1 MGEPNHYRG
10 IVRVIHERHVREVV
24 QARVPGRRVSRRR
37 QGPRDVAGRRGHAV
51 SPAHAGLQSER
62 ETLPIF
68 RPRPRAREVRPG
80 HQRRVVA
87 HERGEQDVALYLP
100 GERVHGEQRVHALEV
115 RPRCVHHGATA
126 VRGSRAARRD
136 HHPSGHQPQPS
147 SPHARILA
155 GLGGSREIRRMLA
168 HLGTRTLVG
177 AVVVAGVVTLTFL
190 LVRLAPGDPVE
201 RLLGPTATPEQLA
214 AQRRALGLDRP
225 LAAQYAI
232 WLARFVRGDWG
243 RSIATGRPVRELLG
257 DAVPAT
263 VALVGTSLIL
273 SYLLGLAVGAWQS
286 GAGPRVDAALSVT
299 TVTLFAL
306 PGFWL
311 GLMLAMAF
319 TYWAHWLPAFGA
331 TGLDANALT
340 GWSRLADRL
349 RHFALPLATLTLI
362 GIGGAARFVRGA
374 AVAGPLVSSG
384 SPTAQQDVVATRFL
398 RPLATDHSGSFH
410 PLGTDRFGRDVWT
423 RLVYGARVSL
433 TVGVLAVLLSIVVG
447 VVVGGVAG
455 FWPGPVRTALLALT
469 DFVLALPRVVLLL
482 LLSAM
487 ARPSAVLVIVVL
499 GLTGWMSVA
508 RLVA

>member
-10 IVRVIHERHVREVV
+10 IVRVIHERHVREIV
-24 QARVPGRRVSRRR
+24 QARIPGRGVSRRR

-51 SPAHAGLQSER
+51 APAHAGLQSEG
-62 ETLPIF
+62 ETLPVF
-68 RPRPRAREVRPG
+68 RPRPRASEVGPG
-80 HQRRVVA
+80 NERRVVA
-87 HERGEQDVALYLP
+87 HERGEQHVALDLF
-100 GERVHGEQRVHALEV
+100 GKRVHGEQRVHALEV
-115 RPRCVHHGATA
+115 RPRCVDHGATA

-136 HHPSGHQPQPS
+136 HHPSGHQPQRS

-155 GLGGSREIRRMLA
+155 GPGGTREIRRMLA

-201 RLLGPTATPEQLA
+201 RLLGPTATPAQLA
-214 AQRRALGLDRP
+214 AQRR
-225 LAAQYAI
+225 
-232 WLARFVRGDWG
+232 
-243 RSIATGRPVRELLG
+243 
-257 DAVPAT
+257 
-263 VALVGTSLIL
+263 
-273 SYLLGLAVGAWQS
+273 GLAVGAWQS

-331 TGLDANALT
+331 TGLDADGLT

-374 AVAGPLVSSG
+374 M
-384 SPTAQQDVVATRFL
+384 
-398 RPLATDHSGSFH
+398 
-410 PLGTDRFGRDVWT
+410 RDVM
-423 RLVYGARVSL
+423 SQP
-433 TVGVLAVLLSIVVG
+433 
-447 VVVGGVAG
+447 
-455 FWPGPVRTALLALT
+455 FVRTAEAKGLTAFQVTRRHVARNASIPIITLIGLSLPALFSGAVFVEAVFAWPGVGRRLVEAVQAR
-469 DFVLALPRVVLLL
+469 DYPVVLAATAVT
-482 LLSAM
+482 
-487 ARPSAVLVIVVL
+487 AVLVVIGNLLTDL
-499 GLTGWMSVA
+499 GVA
-508 RLVA
+508 WIDPRIRRGKGET